1 MKINSDL
8 KLVLR
13 DVYLYDIEACHYN
26 IMKKL
31 GTDMTD
37 IDADDKIGR
46 NIKIGQM
53 MQKNPRLTS
62 LLRNTTKSIIDEYIS
77 KNNVKDDQIILRQY
91 DGILL
96 TRTLRETNLQQTPL
110 DLRKTFQI
118 FISSIER
125 NKYIALDNSNK
136 VIIKGVSFRYPEI
149 DKIYD
154 QVCRT
159 VDLNRE
165 SMFKRLQRIK
175 DNFMNSENARLFAIP
190 SKNNKF
196 NIYLKRFGE
205 MEVSA
210 QTLKIM
216 DTQDVD
222 KDRYFKFYIQP
233 FTKSIVVE
241 FVRGR

>member
-1 MKINSDL
+1 MKKNSEL

-31 GTDMTD
+31 DFDMTG
-37 IDADDKIGR
+37 IDPNDKIGR

-62 LLRNTTKSIIDEYIS
+62 LLRTTTKSIIDEYIS

-91 DGILL
+91 DGIII
-96 TRTLRETNLQQTPL
+96 TRTLKEKNLQDTPL
-110 DLRKTFQI
+110 DLRKVYQI
-118 FISSIER
+118 FISSIDR
-125 NKYIALDNSNK
+125 TKYIALDSNSK
-136 VIIKGVSFRYPEI
+136 VTIKGVAYRYPEI
-149 DKIYD
+149 DNIYD
-154 QVCRT
+154 QLCRT

-165 SMFKRLQRIK
+165 SMFKRLQIIK
-175 DNFMNSENARLFAIP
+175 DNFMTSENARLFAIP
-190 SKNNKF
+190 AKNNKF
-196 NIYLKRFGE
+196 NVYLKRFGE
-205 MEVSA
+205 MEVSG

-222 KDRYFKFYIQP
+222 KERYFKFYIQP
-233 FTKSIVVE
+233 FTKSIVIE
-241 FVRGR
+241 YVR

>member
-1 MKINSDL
+1 MKINKEL

-26 IMKKL
+26 IMKKT
-31 GTDMTD
+31 GFDMTD
-37 IDADDKIGR
+37 IDENDKLGR

-53 MQKNPRLTS
+53 MQKNSRLTS

-77 KNNVKDDQIILRQY
+77 KNNVTDDQIILRQY

-96 TRTLRETNLQQTPL
+96 TRTLKEINLQETPL

-118 FISSIER
+118 FLSSIDR
-125 NKYIALDNSNK
+125 NKYISLDTANEVS
-136 VIIKGVSFRYPEI
+136 IKGVAYRYSEI

-175 DNFMNSENARLFAIP
+175 DSFMNSQNSKLFAIP

-216 DTQDVD
+216 DTQDID
-222 KDRYFKFYIQP
+222 KERYFKFYIQP

-241 FVRGR
+241 FVR